1 MRRQDR
7 FAGLP
12 RRSDGGD
19 GTQDPA
25 EGRGDV
31 GWKPVALMVAE
42 TAFLAMLFLAALAF
56 GWL

>member
-1 MRRQDR
+1 M
-7 FAGLP
+7 AAMGLKT
-12 RRSDGGD
+12 RLKDVA
-19 GTQDPA
+19 T
-25 EGRGDV
+25 V